1 MLATGPKSTRRAKGA
16 AVKRIILAVL
26 VTALAAGC
34 GSSSSGTATTGSSS
48 GAASTPPTAAALS
61 PEQKACAADLGDL
74 KAVYKLARHAGLG
87 LGPNIY
93 LAIHAPTQSQRA
105 AALKRFE
112 DTCDQVNS

>member
-1 MLATGPKSTRRAKGA
+1 M
-16 AVKRIILAVL
+16 KRIILAVL

-34 GSSSSGTATTGSSS
+34 GSSSSGTATTGSSSS

-93 LAIHAPTQSQRA
+93 VAIHAPTHSQRA

>member
-1 MLATGPKSTRRAKGA
+1 LKGA
-16 AVKRIILAVL
+16 AVKHIALAVL

-34 GSSSSGTATTGSSS
+34 GSSGGGTATTGSSVTTLHPSSSSSSS
-48 GAASTPPTAAALS
+48 GAAAALS

-93 LAIHAPTQSQRA
+93 LAQYTRPPKASVPPH
-105 AALKRFE
+105 
-112 DTCDQVNS
+112 